1 MHHSHGRATLGGK
14 LSAVLVAAGSSVGLG
29 NIWRFPYVA
38 GDNGGGAFLVI
49 YILCVLLLGL
59 PIMVAEF
66 SVGRASHRN
75 AVGAYRAL
83 DPKWSFLGY
92 NGVVAAFLILG
103 FYFVVSGWTAEYMVH
118 SVTGSLARYTPADEY
133 TSVFEN
139 FIHSLFS
146 LPAMGHTGQTRRVIK
161 KLIRFVFG
169 KKTKVLRKIPQNTAY
184 FFPLFHQIITANFY
198 LPGSWF
204 HKGYKNT
211 H

>member
-1 MHHSHGRATLGGK
+1 MHHKESRATLGGK
-14 LSAVLVAAGSSVGLG
+14 LSAVLGAAGSSVGLG

-83 DPKWSFLGY
+83 APKWSFLGY

-118 SVTGSLARYTPADEY
+118 SVTGSLARYTTADEY
-133 TSVFEN
+133 KSVFEN
-139 FIHSLFS
+139 FIQNPWRPVLYTA
-146 LPAMGHTGQTRRVIK
+146 LLVLAGPDDTITRASANIAGLK
-161 KLIRFVFG
+161 
-169 KKTKVLRKIPQNTAY
+169 TAY
-184 FFPLFHQIITANFY
+184 VNTINVLDILGNEKFIITEEAVKLVEEVY
-198 LPGSWF
+198 A
-204 HKGYKNT
+204 
-211 H
+211 